1 MGSVQGK
8 VSASK
13 GVGRR
18 PRPPPARSG
27 LPWPPGSGR
36 WWLGCGGGRT
46 PGGQDVT
53 NVTFLGTETSHGGG
67 GSNNVLC
74 ILCRHLAESRASALH
89 AGTRGL
95 GLAGTCS
102 WRGVL

>member
-13 GVGRR
+13 GWAGAL
-18 PRPPPARSG
+18 ARLQLARACPG
-27 LPWPPGSGR
+27 L
-36 WWLGCGGGRT
+36 LGAGGGGWGVGGRT

-53 NVTFLGTETSHGGG
+53 NVTFSGTETSHGGG

-74 ILCRHLAESRASALH
+74 ILCRHLAESRACALH